1 MITVLIADDNAVIRS
16 GLRSLLEAGGCVRVV
31 AEASN
36 GKEAVRLAG
45 EHHPDVVLLD
55 VRMPIMDGLQ
65 AAPVLVETAKVLM
78 LTYTDDEA
86 VVADAVR
93 AGASGYLVHG
103 TFGPDE
109 LASAVRTVAGGGSVV
124 SPSVA
129 SALFSAVRESSADQA
144 PSPMAPS
151 PDARLTGREHEVMA
165 LVARG
170 LRNGDIA
177 AELFLGE
184 KTVKNHLNRV
194 YAKLGVTSRGE
205 AIAVWLGTK
214 GPESHPVDR
223 P

>member
-1 MITVLIADDNAVIRS
+1 MITVLIADDNDVIRS
-16 GLRSLLEAGGCVRVV
+16 GLRSLLEAGGCASVV

-65 AAPVLVETAKVLM
+65 AAPVLAGAAKVLM

-86 VVADAVR
+86 VVTEAVR
-93 AGASGYLVHG
+93 LGASGYLVHG
-103 TFGPDE
+103 TFGSDE

-129 SALFSAVRESSADQA
+129 NALFSAVRESSADQSA
-144 PSPMAPS
+144 SPMAPS

-170 LRNGDIA
+170 LRNADIA

-205 AIAVWLGTK
+205 AIAVWLGTADPRN
-214 GPESHPVDR
+214 GQASTR
-223 P
+223 